1 MNPKNI
7 DNNNFAFNGKLITR
21 DIEPLPRK
29 LRDVKKERVILIEKT
44 SNMGICDNLGTGYID
59 L

>member
-1 MNPKNI
+1 M
-7 DNNNFAFNGKLITR
+7 DTNNLGFGGKLINK